1 MGKERMKADR
11 VFRNREHSPEETARQ
26 KAIREKFQRERPSLD
41 DLIASGDVEAV
52 MSQGEYFD
60 LLETLKHFK
69 NLREEAG
76 LSLSD
81 VADRTGLDRAAIS
94 RLENGQVGN
103 PTIATLQT
111 LAHGLGKRLVV
122 RFEDLA
128 ARTVAE

>member
-1 MGKERMKADR
+1 MGKERIKADR
-11 VFRNREHSPEETARQ
+11 VFRKQQRSEEELARL

-41 DLIASGDVEAV
+41 DLIARGDVQAV

-60 LLETLKHFK
+60 LLETLAQFK
-69 NLREEAG
+69 NLRQEAG

-81 VADRTGLDRAAIS
+81 VAERTGLDRAAIS

-128 ARTVAE
+128 SI